1 MIATLK
7 NKREIATNTM
17 LFALDLPEAISFKAG
32 QFFFSKISSSN
43 DINHYD
49 LNRHFSFVN
58 PPEDNRIIEFATRI
72 SNSDFKQRL
81 MKMEIGSLIEI
92 NGPAGKFTLPPEDSE
107 LIMIAGGIGI
117 TPFISQ
123 LRHIQNQTLNY
134 KIKLLHFNNNKNSA
148 PFYDVLEKFN
158 ASLNNF
164 SFIPIMSENENW
176 TGETGRI
183 SQEILQKYCQEFSK
197 PMFLIVGPPPMVEKS
212 LTELK
217 KLNIPPLNIMTEEF
231 TGYKD

>member
-7 NKREIATNTM
+7 NKQEIASNTM
-17 LFALDLPEAISFKAG
+17 LFTLDLPEAITFKAG
-32 QFFFSKISSSN
+32 QFFFSKISSSDDDN
-43 DINHYD
+43 NYD

-92 NGPAGKFTLPPEDSE
+92 NGPAGKFTLPPEGSE

-123 LRHIQNQTLNY
+123 LRHIQNQKLNY
-134 KIKLLHFNNNKNSA
+134 KIKLLHF
-148 PFYDVLEKFN
+148 
-158 ASLNNF
+158 
-164 SFIPIMSENENW
+164 
-176 TGETGRI
+176 
-183 SQEILQKYCQEFSK
+183 
-197 PMFLIVGPPPMVEKS
+197 
-212 LTELK
+212 
-217 KLNIPPLNIMTEEF
+217 
-231 TGYKD
+231 